1 MPRRAFLASLGAAAA
16 YPLAARAQPAPQAG
30 KLQMIGILG
39 INKAVWDPW
48 IADFAARLQSLGW
61 IEGRNITTEYRWSE
75 GRPER
80 ETEIAAE
87 FARLKAAV
95 IVTYGKA
102 AITIKETAASVPIV
116 LALANDPV
124 GGGLAQSLARP
135 GGNVTGLSLEDSDL
149 ASKRLELLSEVVPK
163 LHRLSI
169 LFDAN
174 YPPAVS
180 EVGGVQAAARTLGL
194 DVAPLE
200 IRQAGDVSPAFATL
214 NPRPDA
220 LYVVV
225 NVLISSNLKQ
235 IISLALDQRL
245 PTMFNNRDY
254 TRAGAL
260 MSYGA
265 NYSDLFRHAAD
276 DVDKILRGTKP
287 GDIPIEQPT
296 KFDLAINLK
305 TANALNLTIPNKLLA
320 LADEVIE

>member
-1 MPRRAFLASLGAAAA
+1 MRRRDFINLLYGSAVAW
-16 YPLAARAQPAPQAG
+16 PLAVRAQQG
-30 KLQMIGILG
+30 QNNKLPIVGILG
-39 INKAVWDPW
+39 INEAVWRPW
-48 IADFAARLQSLGW
+48 TADFVTRLSALGW
-61 IEGRNITTEYRWSE
+61 IEGRNVIVEYRWSE
-75 GRPER
+75 GKPEH
-80 ETEIAAE
+80 EAEIAAE
-87 FARLKAAV
+87 FVRLKAAV

-102 AITIKETAASVPIV
+102 AIAIKDAAAPIPIV

-124 GGGLAQSLARP
+124 GGGLAKSLARP

-149 ASKRLELLSEVVPK
+149 ASKQLELLNEVVPK
-163 LHRLSI
+163 LRRLSI
-169 LFDAN
+169 LFDAS
-174 YPPAVS
+174 YPPAVL
-180 EVGGVQAAARTLGL
+180 EVSGVQTAAQSFGLEVVPLG
-194 DVAPLE
+194 
-200 IRQAGDVSPAFATL
+200 IKQAADVSPSFATL
-214 NPRPDA
+214 QPRPDA

-235 IISLALDQRL
+235 IISLALDRRL

-254 TRAGAL
+254 TQAGAL

-265 NYSDLFRHAAD
+265 NYSDLFRRSAD

-305 TANALNLTIPNKLLA
+305 TANMLGLTIPNKLLA